1 MVKILTSGNCYG
13 RLAMK
18 IKLPLNI
25 LKLLTRII
33 SKRYEDGNKYGYFL
47 QGEAAS
53 QGESGAGTPGHG
65 ETETEGPGA
74 EAENG
79 EDQGAGKHICRSF
92 LTLDPERLNVSHS
105 VDNLHEAL
113 EP

>member
-1 MVKILTSGNCYG
+1 
-13 RLAMK
+13 MK
-18 IKLPLNI
+18 S
-25 LKLLTRII
+25 LTRIL

-53 QGESGAGTPGHG
+53 QGESGAGTSGHG

-92 LTLDPERLNVSHS
+92 LTLDPGRLNVSHS
-105 VDNLHEAL
+105 VDNLPEAL
-113 EP
+113 GP

>member
-1 MVKILTSGNCYG
+1 MMAEI
-13 RLAMK
+13 
-18 IKLPLNI
+18 NI
-25 LKLLTRII
+25 
-33 SKRYEDGNKYGYFL
+33 GYFL

-79 EDQGAGKHICRSF
+79 EDQGAGKHIRLLWTNKRS
-92 LTLDPERLNVSHS
+92 
-105 VDNLHEAL
+105 HE
-113 EP
+113 

>member
-1 MVKILTSGNCYG
+1 MMAGI
-13 RLAMK
+13 
-18 IKLPLNI
+18 NI
-25 LKLLTRII
+25 
-33 SKRYEDGNKYGYFL
+33 DYFL

-53 QGESGAGTPGHG
+53 QGEGGAGTPGHG

-92 LTLDPERLNVSHS
+92 LTLDS
-105 VDNLHEAL
+105 
-113 EP
+113 